1 MENFKPK
8 QLSTTRVCTL
18 IRTKIVVWFWGQI
31 TFDSNKNILPSEDI
45 MTEEQRQFSEHYP
58 LFRRDALLGGLK
70 ALERLMEGEVQFG
83 PRRINIEKA
92 LVLSGPR
99 SHFIAQIVAERSH
112 KLVMDIAPCSL
123 SIPERPGNGCGGT
136 RGRGLVALAR
146 GLRHLCAET
155 RLFRREERVTLLMAE
170 IRERGLN
177 RREARESIEGYDGAK
192 VEKLRFVHSGAKIMA
207 HGEGQIR
214 IGLRHKV
221 VQNNVIAATSTP
233 LRTLTSL
240 KQSFFRHEHAFK
252 VTNPGRANLGLMS
265 LVSVFSKEGSP
276 DNTIAVGSD
285 NILSLTLPFGQVHD
299 RCDEDN
305 CVFPEQNISL
315 DKLDLEAMTHLESR
329 PPMLRDSD
337 LLGTFDL
344 HQSPITTVR
353 NVRPNKEAEAVGDN
367 AEDALPNLAICP

>member
-1 MENFKPK
+1 MENLKPK

-45 MTEEQRQFSEHYP
+45 MTEEQRQFSEHFP

-99 SHFIAQIVAERSH
+99 FA
-112 KLVMDIAPCSL
+112 
-123 SIPERPGNGCGGT
+123 
-136 RGRGLVALAR
+136 
-146 GLRHLCAET
+146 T

-170 IRERGLN
+170 IRERDLN

-315 DKLDLEAMTHLESR
+315 DKLDLEAMTHLLESR
-329 PPMLRDSD
+329 PPMLRELD